1 MNVFLRELKAN
12 YKGLIWWSIG
22 MLFLVVSGMGKFEG
36 YGTTASGSSGIS
48 TLIAGF
54 PKPVLAIFG
63 MSGLDITKLIGYF
76 GILYLY
82 IAIMAA
88 IHAGM
93 AGATIIAKEE
103 RDKTSEF
110 LYPKPVS
117 RNKVL
122 TAKLA
127 AAAVNILVLFGVTFA
142 SSIWIVGFYNKGYG
156 LNSQVMTL
164 MWGVLLIQLLSFSFG
179 AVFAGLFKNP
189 KLPEVAVTT
198 VIMAS
203 YLVSVS
209 VDLSAKLDFLKYIT
223 PFKYFS
229 AERIL
234 ADGHVDPMFVAIT
247 LSLSAVLIGLTY
259 YFYQRRDLN
268 V

>member
-22 MLFLVVSGMGKFEG
+22 MLFMVVAGMGKFEG
-36 YGTTASGSSGIS
+36 YGTTASSSNSIS

-82 IAIMAA
+82 IVIMVA

-117 RNKVL
+117 RTKVL

-127 AAAVNILVLFGVTFA
+127 AAAVNILILFGITFA

-156 LNSQVMTL
+156 LNSQIIAL
-164 MWGVLLIQLLSFSFG
+164 MWGVLLFQVVSFAFG
-179 AVFAGLFKNP
+179 AFFAGIFKNP
-189 KLPEVAVTT
+189 KLPATAVTT

-203 YLVSVS
+203 YLVSVT
-209 VDLSAKLDFLKYIT
+209 VDLNAKLDFLRYLT

-234 ADGHVDPMFVAIT
+234 ADGHVDPIFVTIT

>member
-22 MLFLVVSGMGKFEG
+22 IIITVVAGMAKFEG
-36 YGTTASGSSGIS
+36 YGTAGASTSI
-48 TLIAGF
+48 TTILTGF

-63 MSGLDITKLIGYF
+63 MTGLNLTTLIGYF
-76 GILYLY
+76 GVLYLY
-82 IAIMAA
+82 IILLVA

-93 AGATIIAKEE
+93 TSATIIAKEE

-110 LYPKPVS
+110 LYPKPIS
-117 RNKVL
+117 RTKVL

-127 AAAVNILVLFGVTFA
+127 AAATNILVIFGVTFA
-142 SSIWIVGFYNKGYG
+142 SSIWIVGYYNKGYG
-156 LNSQVMTL
+156 LNSKVIAL
-164 MWGVLLIQLLSFSFG
+164 MWGVLLFQLLSFAFG
-179 AVFAGLFKNP
+179 ALFAGLFKNP
-189 KLPEVAVTT
+189 KLPAVAVTT
-198 VIMAS
+198 VIVVS

-209 VDLSAKLDFLKYIT
+209 VDLSAKLDFLKYLT

-229 AERIL
+229 AEKIL
-234 ADGHVDPMFVAIT
+234 AVGHPDPFYVI
-247 LSLSAVLIGLTY
+247 LSLTLSAVLIASTY